1 MAVLLWILV
10 ICLLVA
16 LIIHIR
22 RSGEKEKIDKGFSFS
37 YWRLSYRRKFI
48 RTLWFIPLAVLVI
61 ILVHA
66 AYRSYVITLVS
77 GVFILAVILTQ
88 AIYNYKK
95 WKEES

>member
-61 ILVHA
+61 
-66 AYRSYVITLVS
+66 
-77 GVFILAVILTQ
+77 LAVILTQ

-95 WKEES
+95 WKEEL

>member
-1 MAVLLWILV
+1 MAILLWILA
-10 ICLLVA
+10 IGLLMA
-16 LIIHIR
+16 LIVHIR

-37 YWRLSYRRKFI
+37 YWRLSYRRKFM

-61 ILVHA
+61 ILVQA
-66 AYRSYVITLVS
+66 AYRSYMLTFVS
-77 GVFILAVILTQ
+77 GVFILAVILAQ